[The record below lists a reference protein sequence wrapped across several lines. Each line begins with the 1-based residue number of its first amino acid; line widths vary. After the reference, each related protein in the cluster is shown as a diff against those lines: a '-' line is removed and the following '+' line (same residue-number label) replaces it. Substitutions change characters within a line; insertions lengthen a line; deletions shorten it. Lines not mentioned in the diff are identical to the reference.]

1 MVSVPDIIHR
11 GIIVIYLFL
20 LYKQQNMFSISQE
33 SCGFPTKG
41 ERSQVY
47 QLDYGEE
54 FGRYCL
60 AGTSEMPLAG
70 LLKHNTF
77 RKDELPLK
85 YIKQNKN

>member
-11 GIIVIYLFL
+11 GIIVIILSFYSSFSLSLF
-20 LYKQQNMFSISQE
+20 QE
-33 SCGFPTKG
+33 SCGFPTRGK
-41 ERSQVY
+41 RSQVY

-85 YIKQNKN
+85 